1 MSIFDGAA
9 SKKLSGEHLEYA
21 GCIALIIPTNLGGLA
36 RYKGECERFFFCIP
50 MRMKI
55 MHESRPYKACAG
67 VVRSFLNL
75 KTMDNY
81 AFETM
86 RH

>member
-9 SKKLSGEHLEYA
+9 SEVEEGRHLEYA

-36 RYKGECERFFFCIP
+36 SRKDNRLRFFFNIHSGVKN
-50 MRMKI
+50 MQ
-55 MHESRPYKACAG
+55 ESSKHKGFADANRA
-67 VVRSFLNL
+67 VVKP

-81 AFETM
+81 AFN
-86 RH
+86 RSA